1 MHENEIAELIVD
13 SAYKIHVNLWPGLL
27 ESAYQAVLEH
37 ELDKLGLAV
46 LQEHPVP
53 LHYETV
59 SLKMGYR
66 ADLMVENKVIVE
78 LKSVEK
84 VIPVHK
90 KQLLTYLRLAD
101 KRLGLLINFGSP
113 LIKHGITRVV
123 NGLDE

>member
-1 MHENEIAELIVD
+1 MHENEIAKLIVD
-13 SAYKIHVNLWPGLL
+13 SAYKIHVKLGPGLL
-27 ESAYQAVLEH
+27 ESAYQVVLAY
-37 ELDKLGLAV
+37 ELEKIGLAV

-66 ADLMVENKVIVE
+66 ADLIVEDKVIVE
-78 LKSVEK
+78 LKSIEK

-101 KRLGLLINFGSP
+101 KGLLINFGSP
-113 LIKHGITRVV
+113 LIKHGITRIV